1 MPSSL
6 SLELHLMV
14 EPGEA
19 FSLGTKTADL
29 VRKAAYHRAYMKK
42 YPQKRDEY
50 QNRYYA
56 KKLARSKQKVVQ
68 KDFLFLDNKT
78 ETPPQDVELPQ
89 PCL

>member
-1 MPSSL
+1 
-6 SLELHLMV
+6 MV

-19 FSLGTKTADL
+19 FSFGTKTADL

-50 QNRYYA
+50 QNRDYA

-68 KDFLFLDNKT
+68 KDCLFLDNKT
-78 ETPPQDVELPQ
+78 EAPSQDVLPQ

>member
-1 MPSSL
+1 
-6 SLELHLMV
+6 MV
-14 EPGEA
+14 EPSEA
-19 FSLGTKTADL
+19 FSPATKTAEQ

-56 KKLARSKQKVVQ
+56 KKLARSKQEVAPKH
-68 KDFLFLDNKT
+68 FLFLDNKT